1 MLHIAEKIIKG
12 HEGLRLRLYKC
23 SAGYWTIGY
32 GRNLE
37 QRGISL
43 AEAEFML
50 ANDLKECEEDLRT
63 FPWWVGLSQARQA
76 ALMDM
81 RLQLG
86 ASGLR
91 NFQRMLAAIAGGDYE
106 SAAEEALD
114 SKWAREDTPRRAQDI
129 ARMLREG

>member
-106 SAAEEALD
+106 SAADEALD
-114 SKWAREDTPRRAQDI
+114 SKWAREDTPGRAQDI
-129 ARMLREG
+129 AKMLREG

>member
-1 MLHIAEKIIKG
+1 MLHIAEKIIKV
-12 HEGLRLRLYKC
+12 HEGLSLRLYKC